1 MAGKRG
7 RPQWI
12 PSPRDILN
20 VKSAALARWPF
31 GIAVFDTATPLAEW
45 GPADWGTVAT
55 AAAPTND
62 PLYVRIN
69 EALMAAQRVGVV
81 LPTTFYYFQAAEIFY
96 TAQHEPEDVRL
107 ALIVADASGAP
118 QRWTTDVPIRWTVNA
133 INTPPMLNEPYD
145 ARPFKMLAIV
155 HTFRCGPF
163 PIGLTLRTRRGPR
176 AVLAPSA
183 TWSSAPGSVTDSRL
197 ALLAEAYNIADG
209 APLLAALDKGNEKP
223 IRKALK
229 DRKNVDLLVMQ
240 FARKTAGP
248 STAPPSPLAL
258 PNKQDQP
265 RSLHSERASGMVSVG
280 QTFSSIREQAPAPV
294 RRSAP
299 GRGPEAGVFHTDP
312 KRSRFKHDVFT
323 GPIGRRIG
331 RKAEKAHK
339 GLVFGTLFNSGAG
352 TQMQVM
358 IPFNAELPLWF
369 SAGSAF
375 SGQTVK
381 VFDLIGTAARA
392 DKRKDGSFTLDPYDA
407 AAAIGADRRTVL
419 QSVGKLSQLVAA
431 TSDVQHRMIVIEAQ
445 HPPQGRQGYPKL
457 ILKPEPR
464 TGRRGRPR
472 YVVRGKIGALAWAD
486 IKRHYVTLL
495 KPLAVKLL
503 RENGDVYRLVRQV
516 IAWYR
521 IKRDAFPFDTTIEN
535 LAQWSGL
542 TPARVVRL
550 LPVVQSYGFTAE
562 VYRQDVTLRRSGD
575 FAATPRQPP
584 ARLAYRG

>member
-1 MAGKRG
+1 MNDETKL
-7 RPQWI
+7 PQG
-12 PSPRDILN
+12 S
-20 VKSAALARWPF
+20 KKAALARWPF

-45 GPADWGTVAT
+45 GPDDWGTVATAT

-69 EALMAAQRVGVV
+69 EALMAAQRVGVA

-163 PIGLTLRTRRGPR
+163 PIGLTLRTRRGPG

-183 TWSSAPGSVTDSRL
+183 TTSSAPGRVTDSRL

-248 STAPPSPLAL
+248 STALPSPLAL
-258 PNKQDQP
+258 PTKQGWSP
-265 RSLHSERASGMVSVG
+265 LVPVS
-280 QTFSSIREQAPAPV
+280 QTRGQAPAPV

-331 RKAEKAHK
+331 RKAEKSHK

-352 TQMQVM
+352 TRMQVM
-358 IPFNAELPLWF
+358 LPLNAELPLWF
-369 SAGSAF
+369 VAGGAF
-375 SGQTVK
+375 SGQDVK

-392 DKRKDGSFTLDPYDA
+392 DKRKDGSFTLDLYAA

-419 QSVGKLSQLVAA
+419 QSVGRLSQLVAA
-431 TSDVQHRMIVIEAQ
+431 TSDVQHRMIVIETQ
-445 HPPQGRQGYPKL
+445 HPPQGRQGYPKP

-472 YVVRGKIGALAWAD
+472 YVVHGKIGALAWAD

-503 RENGDVYRLVRQV
+503 RENGDVYRLLRQV

-550 LPVVQSYGFTAE
+550 LPVMQSYGFTAE

-575 FAATPRQPP
+575 FAAIPRQPP
-584 ARLAYRG
+584 ARLTYRG